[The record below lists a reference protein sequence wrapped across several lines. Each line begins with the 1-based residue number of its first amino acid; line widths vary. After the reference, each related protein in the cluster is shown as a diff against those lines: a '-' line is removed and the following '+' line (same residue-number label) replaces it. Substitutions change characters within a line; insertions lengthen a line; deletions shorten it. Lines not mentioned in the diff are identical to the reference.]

1 MATYKHSSGK
11 RFLFIHIPRTGG
23 RFIETNLESN
33 DWRCEPIT
41 RYGIPHFNHSFID
54 DCEITHFHRELYE
67 KYFDIEDIPHIAVVR
82 NPIDRFISAS
92 IYLTEAYGSNI
103 QEAAEDQS
111 QLNDMIKEFPM
122 PESFNWFRQQNDFLS
137 EKTNIWRYEDG
148 LASKF
153 SKWMSSLIGIDIKMN
168 AFAKYPMSRHERTS
182 RLVPTDK
189 LIDNNKEM
197 YSNDIDMIY
206 PELK

>member
-1 MATYKHSSGK
+1 MPTYRHSSGK

-23 RFIETNLESN
+23 RFIETNLELN
-33 DWRCEPIT
+33 NWELEPIDY
-41 RYGIPHFNHSFID
+41 RGISHGNWALID
-54 DCEITHFHRELYE
+54 DCEVAHFHKPLHE
-67 KYFDIEDIPHIAVVR
+67 KYCDIKNIPHICVVR

-168 AFAKYPMSRHERTS
+168 
-182 RLVPTDK
+182 VK
-189 LIDNNKEM
+189 LKF
-197 YSNDIDMIY
+197 
-206 PELK
+206 L